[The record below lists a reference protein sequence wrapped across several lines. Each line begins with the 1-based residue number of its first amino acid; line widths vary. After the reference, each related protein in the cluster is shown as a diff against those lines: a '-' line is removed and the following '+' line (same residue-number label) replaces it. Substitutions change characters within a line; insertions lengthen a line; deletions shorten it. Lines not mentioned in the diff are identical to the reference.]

1 MTLRPGDLVVLI
13 GLPGA
18 GKSTYAAKLQAQ
30 GALVV
35 AYDGHR
41 FDPARPRGA
50 QPRELNY
57 TRVYAALLAAID
69 RALPRQAVVVDA
81 LHLDPAERAYLIHRG
96 TRRFAVVCRCPTAR
110 AARRRPHISRPA
122 MLRMS
127 QKLAPPTTGDPEGY
141 TVWVLGQPG
150 VPPWEGSGAE
160 LSRGWGQTHVAM
172 DSQK

>member
-18 GKSTYAAKLQAQ
+18 GKSTYAAQLQAQ

-57 TRVYAALLAAID
+57 TRVYAALLAA
-69 RALPRQAVVVDA
+69 LPGLPGELLMVSNETGMGIVP
-81 LHLDPAERAYLIHRG
+81 LGEL
-96 TRRFAVVCRCPTAR
+96 TRRYCDEAGRLHQDIAAQCQRVVLTVAGL
-110 AARRRPHISRPA
+110 PH
-122 MLRMS
+122 LL
-127 QKLAPPTTGDPEGY
+127 K
-141 TVWVLGQPG
+141 
-150 VPPWEGSGAE
+150 GS
-160 LSRGWGQTHVAM
+160 L
-172 DSQK
+172 